1 MPNAYDSYRKEMRE
15 IAALNSAQALLSWDQ
30 ETCMPPRGLEARAE
44 ARSLMSGLV
53 HDRIVS
59 PRLGDLLAELSAA
72 DLDADDAANVRESL
86 RDRERAV
93 KVPRDLVTDLARAT
107 TLAQQA
113 WAQAREDDDWNRFS
127 PHLREVLRL
136 RRRQAEV
143 LGYAD
148 EPYDA
153 LFDEFEPG
161 AVTSEIAAVFA
172 DLRARLLP
180 LVGAIQDTGPRDD
193 ALLRGTFPE
202 TAQERL
208 SLRVLR
214 AMGFDFESG
223 RLDKSTHPFTTDIAT
238 GDVRLTTHYAP
249 EDLSICLWSTIHE
262 GGHGL
267 YEQGLDAAQAGL
279 PLGESVSLGIHESQ
293 SRLWENQVGRSL
305 GFCRWILPQ
314 LRELFPGAFD
324 AADPEALYRAANVVR
339 PSAIRI
345 EADEVTYNLHIIL
358 RMELER
364 AMLRGEVDVDDLP
377 GLWNERMA
385 ADLGVTP
392 RNDAEGVLQDIHWS
406 FGVFG
411 YFPTYA
417 LGNLYSAQFFEAARA
432 DLPDLDAQIERGE
445 LIPLLDWL
453 RDKIHVHGRRHSAA
467 ELCRRVTGAPLDPEP
482 FVSYLHRKFGALYT
496 LDTGDV
502 RA

>member
-1 MPNAYDSYRKEMRE
+1 MSDAYGNYVKEMRE
-15 IAALNSAQALLSWDQ
+15 IAALNSAQSLLSWDQ

-53 HDRIVS
+53 HDRVVA
-59 PRLGDLLAELSAA
+59 PALGDLLAELSEA
-72 DLDADDAANVRESL
+72 DLDEARAANVRESL
-86 RDRERAV
+86 RDRDRAV
-93 KVPRDLVTDLARAT
+93 KVPRELVTDLARAT

-113 WAQAREDDDWNRFS
+113 WAQARADDDWEHFS
-127 PHLREVLRL
+127 PHLREVLML
-136 RRRQAEV
+136 RRRQAEH
-143 LGYAD
+143 LGYEN

-153 LFDEFEPG
+153 LFAEFEPG
-161 AVTSEIAAVFA
+161 ADTAEVAAVFT

-180 LVGAIQDTGPRDD
+180 LVAAIQDAGPRDD
-193 ALLRGTFPE
+193 AALRGAFPE
-202 TAQERL
+202 AAQEAL
-208 SLRVLR
+208 SRRVLT
-214 AMGFDFESG
+214 AMGFDFEAG
-223 RLDKSTHPFTTDIAT
+223 RLDASAHPFTSDIGT

-249 EDLSICLWSTIHE
+249 DDLAVCLWSTIHE

-267 YEQGLDAAQAGL
+267 YEQGLPAAEAGL
-279 PLGESVSLGIHESQ
+279 PLGESLSLGIHESQ
-293 SRLWENQVGRSL
+293 SRLWENQVGRGL
-305 GFCRWILPQ
+305 PFCRWLVPQ

-324 AADPEALYRAANVVR
+324 DVDAEAVYRAANVVR
-339 PSAIRI
+339 PSPIRI

-358 RMELER
+358 RMEMER

-377 GLWNERMA
+377 GLWNERMT

-417 LGNLYSAQFFEAARA
+417 LGNLYSAQFFDAARRA
-432 DLPDLDAQIERGE
+432 LPDLDAQLERGE

-453 RDKIHVHGRRHSAA
+453 RGNIHAHGRRWSAS
-467 ELCRRVTGAPLDPEP
+467 ELCRRVAGAPLDPGP
-482 FVSYLHRKFGALYT
+482 FVTYLHRKFGALYS